1 MDNPL
6 HRSADVSPS
15 TTPRNGTAV
24 AMPSPIVKPAEQA
37 PGDDEVPTLESVKG
51 LGTAYASRL
60 RAAGIQ
66 SIRDLANTTP
76 GHLETIIKAPKWRQ
90 PDSANWI
97 RYARMMVRG
106 S

>member
-1 MDNPL
+1 
-6 HRSADVSPS
+6 
-15 TTPRNGTAV
+15 
-24 AMPSPIVKPAEQA
+24 
-37 PGDDEVPTLESVKG
+37 VPTLESVKG
-51 LGTAYASRL
+51 IGTAYASRL

-90 PDSANWI
+90 PDYANWI